1 MQSKGLEMG
10 EDAEKQVEFSMPG
23 AAELTVRD
31 IMRRDVPPVG
41 PDDSVAYVARS
52 MADAQL
58 AGVPVVEGGE
68 VIGIITESDL
78 IQREADVDAPTPVPF
93 LDAIFVADAGQL
105 YEDEVRRALAVNA
118 RMLMSSPV
126 TNIRDTATMNEVAT
140 VMVDR
145 HLKVLPVLDAANEL
159 VGIVTRADLVRVIAD
174 LENRAS

>member
-1 MQSKGLEMG
+1 
-10 EDAEKQVEFSMPG
+10 
-23 AAELTVRD
+23 
-31 IMRRDVPPVG
+31 
-41 PDDSVAYVARS
+41 
-52 MADAQL
+52 
-58 AGVPVVEGGE
+58 
-68 VIGIITESDL
+68 
-78 IQREADVDAPTPVPF
+78 VPF

-126 TNIRDTATMNEVAT
+126 TNIRDTATLSEVAT

-145 HLKVLPVLDAANEL
+145 HLKVLPVLDVANEL